1 MAIKAELSGSSTASA
16 YGIVARTGSPV
27 LELCRRLVAG
37 GVDPTTPLEAYRGK
51 MLCLKVRSIGEAA
64 ALEVNS
70 AGTRFIRR
78 PKRRIAPPIR
88 SAHLPAT
95 TPAADRNNRAVA

>member
-27 LELCRRLVAG
+27 LELCRRLVAAG
-37 GVDPTTPLEAYRGK
+37 IDPKTPLEAYRGK

-64 ALEVNS
+64 RLVVS
-70 AGTRFIRR
+70 ASGNGTPVFSR
-78 PKRRIAPPIR
+78 PRKGAGASPVR
-88 SAHLPAT
+88 SDDAE
-95 TPAADRNNRAVA
+95 AV